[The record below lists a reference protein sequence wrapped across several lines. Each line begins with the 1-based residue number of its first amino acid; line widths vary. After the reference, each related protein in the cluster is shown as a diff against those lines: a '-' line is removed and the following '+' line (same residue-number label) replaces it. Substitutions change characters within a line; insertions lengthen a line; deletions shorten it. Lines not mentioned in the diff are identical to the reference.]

1 MNRTL
6 ATTIVGIAVVLGL
19 TLGLGL
25 GLPQGGTHVVPPM
38 FAATMLGLGLVLI
51 GAGFYRRR

>member
-6 ATTIVGIAVVLGL
+6 ATAIVGIALVLGL
-19 TLGLGL
+19 IIGLGL

-38 FAATMLGLGLVLI
+38 FAAAMLGIGLVLI

>member
-6 ATTIVGIAVVLGL
+6 TTAILGIVLVLGL

-25 GLPQGGTHVVPPM
+25 GLPRGGTHVVPPM
-38 FAATMLGLGLVLI
+38 FAATMLGIGLVLI